1 MEQTVSWNRHRKIK
15 DEIRNHVDLMEQKEE
30 NAEEKGSSEQKA

>member
-1 MEQTVSWNRHRKIK
+1 MEQTVSWNKHRKIK
-15 DEIRNHVDLMEQKEE
+15 DETRTLVDLMEQKEE